1 MPEGGNGP
9 VPRAGGTM
17 LVMMIELVLVV
28 TMTRKAHLDRRP
40 IRSWLLDSVQGR
52 HTFNFNELTMM
63 MTLMVTES

>member
-17 LVMMIELVLVV
+17 SVMMIVLVLVV
-28 TMTRKAHLDRRP
+28 TMTRKAHLDSRP

-52 HTFNFNELTMM
+52 HTFNLELTMM

>member
-17 LVMMIELVLVV
+17 LVMMIVLVLVV
-28 TMTRKAHLDRRP
+28 TMTRKAHLDSRP

-52 HTFNFNELTMM
+52 HTFNLELTMM